1 MSQSGSVIKFILS
14 SSFEVRNRKSRTP
27 NFLAMRECMPKVQQ
41 NIRAEHFH
49 NCIFFGGTRRS
60 GAQVLYSSM
69 SNVNS
74 SPLLSYGRPR
84 ENPLSSQL
92 SDFNLDETSQ
102 HQNTQSSFLGGNLT
116 SSGLPHSTTGRDGNE
131 NPNLGHGAPE
141 ASETAQRIRVNRGVA
156 NVTKVTDKISETV
169 LESFEEFLESFKI
182 PQDDPSYDE
191 NFDGK
196 LYIGK
201 IAKMVNDESTLLE
214 VDFKHLVSYQDGILA
229 DAILEQFYRFL
240 PALQAA
246 LRKVVAQHQP
256 EYLRRSTTITATEDA
271 SKSVERDFQL
281 SFFNLSTVHRIRELK
296 AENIGM
302 LMAIS
307 GTVTRTSEIRPEL
320 YKAAFTC
327 DVCKALITNVE
338 QTFKFTEPTSCINNT
353 CVNQSEWTLNI
364 AKSHFL
370 DWQKVRIQENSNEIP
385 NGSMPRTLDIILRG
399 ELVDKAKPGDK
410 CKFTGTEIVLPDITQ
425 YQLPGI
431 KAATIRTR
439 GSSAASDPL
448 TSGINM
454 RSLGARDLTYK
465 IAFLGCHV
473 SSMSGKD
480 LDEGEDDS
488 SSSLEVFLS
497 NLTSSEVD
505 ELRDMVSDRNVYSK
519 LVQSICP
526 TVYGHEVVKK
536 GVLLQLLGG
545 VHKRTIEGINLRGD
559 INVCIV
565 GDPSCAKSQFLK
577 WVNGFSPRSV
587 YTSGKA
593 SSAAGLTA
601 SVVKDEESG
610 EFTIEAGAL
619 MLADNGICCID
630 EFDKMD
636 IADQVAIHEAMEQ
649 QTISIAKAGI
659 HATLNARTSILAA
672 ANPIGGRYNTKVG
685 LRSNLSMTGPILSRF
700 DLFFVILDECNETV
714 DTQLAT
720 HIVNLHLFRD
730 DALHPPYSKE
740 QVLRYI
746 RYARNIK
753 PRLTREARAY
763 LIQRYKE
770 LRADDGKDGRASYRI
785 TVRQLESLIRLS
797 EAIARANCKDDVVPA
812 FVAEAYDLLKQSII
826 RVEKED
832 LEIDDND
839 YDDNDYDDNTDAVGD
854 RGNNNHED
862 HGSDHGMQEDGD
874 EDMRSAQDLQS
885 QHASASTQKE
895 KTHIPYQVFV
905 NLRNLFLQRIKEREN
920 EIDRT
925 DADDGDEENI
935 ATTGY
940 TQKELLDWYMNAIED
955 QLDSVQEYYK
965 ELKIAK
971 KVLNKLVKDNVLM
984 RVNPDPTDFTQDQM
998 PPDLIITP
1006 DMNEAER
1013 EATIA
1018 EQNNWRR
1025 RKNKEL
1031 NKKLIYIIHPNCS
1044 LEDLLGEFEQED
1056 EVQED

>member
-1 MSQSGSVIKFILS
+1 
-14 SSFEVRNRKSRTP
+14 
-27 NFLAMRECMPKVQQ
+27 
-41 NIRAEHFH
+41 
-49 NCIFFGGTRRS
+49 
-60 GAQVLYSSM
+60 M
-69 SNVNS
+69 SNVAS
-74 SPLLSYGRPR
+74 SPLLSQGPAVGG
-84 ENPLSSQL
+84 PSSQL
-92 SDFNLDETSQ
+92 SDFNLDDDTMNPQ
-102 HQNTQSSFLGGNLT
+102 TNNTQSSFFGGGP
-116 SSGLPHSTTGRDGNE
+116 SSDAPRGSRSARNEQSEVATGG
-131 NPNLGHGAPE
+131 
-141 ASETAQRIRVNRGVA
+141 SETAHRIRVNAGVS
-156 NVTKVTDKISETV
+156 NIPKVEDKISETV
-169 LESFEEFLESFKI
+169 QESFEEFLETF
-182 PQDDPSYDE
+182 QVAEDDDEYDPHFE
-191 NFDGK
+191 
-196 LYIGK
+196 GK
-201 IAKMVNDESTLLE
+201 IYLERVAKMVNDDSTLLNI
-214 VDFKHLVSYQDGILA
+214 DFKHLQSYQNGILA
-229 DAILEQFYRFL
+229 AAITEQFYRFL
-240 PALQAA
+240 PFLQNG
-246 LRKVVAQHQP
+246 LRHIVSQHQP
-256 EYLRRSTTITATEDA
+256 QFLRRPVSNATSEDA
-271 SKSVERDFQL
+271 SKTIEHHFQI
-281 SFFNLSTVHRIRELK
+281 SFYNLTVVHRIRELK

-327 DVCKALITNVE
+327 DICKALVTNIE
-338 QTFKFTEPTSCINNT
+338 QTFRYTEPTSCINST

-364 AKSHFL
+364 PKSQFL

-410 CKFTGTEIVLPDITQ
+410 CKFTGTEIVIPDVSQ
-425 YQLPGI
+425 YQLPGVRP
-431 KAATIRTR
+431 ATVRSR
-439 GSSAASDPL
+439 GAGPSESL
-448 TSGINM
+448 TGGISM

-473 SSMSGKD
+473 NSSVGKE
-480 LDEGEDDS
+480 LENSEDDS
-488 SSSLEVFLS
+488 TSLETFLS
-497 NLTSSEVD
+497 NLTPSEVN

-536 GVLLQLLGG
+536 GIILQMLGG
-545 VHKRTIEGINLRGD
+545 VHKKTVEGINLRGD

-577 WVNGFSPRSV
+577 WVNSFAPRSV

-593 SSAAGLTA
+593 STAAGLTA
-601 SVVKDEESG
+601 TVVKDEESG

-672 ANPIGGRYNTKVG
+672 ANPIGGRYNQKVG

-700 DLFFVILDECNETV
+700 DLFFVILDECNEKV

-730 DALHPPYSKE
+730 DALNPPYSKE

-746 RYARNIK
+746 KYARNVK
-753 PRLTREARAY
+753 PKLTPQARAY
-763 LIQRYKE
+763 LIERYKE
-770 LRADDGKDGRASYRI
+770 LRIDDSQDGRSSYRI

-797 EAIARANCKDDVVPA
+797 EAIARANCKDDVTPA

-832 LEIDDND
+832 LDLDDDQDDLSGGEDGNDDHGDHGGNGDDTARGDND
-839 YDDNDYDDNTDAVGD
+839 SM
-854 RGNNNHED
+854 NHE
-862 HGSDHGMQEDGD
+862 GEEDREGIIKQG
-874 EDMRSAQDLQS
+874 EG
-885 QHASASTQKE
+885 TNKE
-895 KTHIPYQVFV
+895 KAKHSNNIPYSVFI
-905 NLRNLFLQRIKEREN
+905 NLRNVFLERIRDKEADSAAVAE
-920 EIDRT
+920 EEGT
-925 DADDGDEENI
+925 YDDGI
-935 ATTGY
+935 SGY
-940 TQKELLDWYMNAIED
+940 TQKALLDWYMGAIED
-955 QLDSVQEYYK
+955 QLDSVSEYWE

-971 KVLNKLVKDNVLM
+971 KVLNKLVKDNILM
-984 RVNPDPTDFTQDQM
+984 RVNPDPTDFDENEI
-998 PPDLIITP
+998 PPELVITP
-1006 DMNEAER
+1006 AMSVEEK
-1013 EATIA
+1013 EKLEK
-1018 EQNNWRR
+1018 EQENWRKR
-1025 RKNKEL
+1025 RKREL

-1044 LEDLLGEFEQED
+1044 IEDLLGEVDEEV